1 MRRNRADTRRSLD
14 ANSDWAAFRESA
26 VRRAELRSPES
37 AVTVTVP
44 DQAVG
49 LRTKRLSHHRMVHG
63 NVWDGCKLV
72 RRSYYGRIHG
82 FPPLSA
88 LRRGVEM

>member
-1 MRRNRADTRRSLD
+1 MRRNRADARRSLD
-14 ANSDWAAFRESA
+14 ANFDRTAFRESD
-26 VRRAELRSPES
+26 VTLRS

-82 FPPLSA
+82 FAPSSA

>member
-1 MRRNRADTRRSLD
+1 MRRNRADARRSID
-14 ANSDWAAFRESA
+14 ANSDRTAFRESD
-26 VRRAELRSPES
+26 VTLWS

-44 DQAVG
+44 DEAVG

-72 RRSYYGRIHG
+72 RRSYHGRY
-82 FPPLSA
+82 
-88 LRRGVEM
+88 